1 MFLMKNN
8 DKLGVFSVM
17 INHDKLKL
25 ISKPFRK
32 SKQIEDSLTHKNS
45 SNFCREVWIERNS
58 SSFVAHQ
65 LRW

>member
-32 SKQIEDSLTHKNS
+32 SKQIEDLLIETNHKVICRFTKTFG
-45 SNFCREVWIERNS
+45 FCR
-58 SSFVAHQ
+58 
-65 LRW
+65 